1 MLQRVDLDNALAA
14 IVEAM
19 LPRFSPADLGLVIQL
34 DLRAS
39 KHSVDSDDDE
49 KSEASLVTFIIQRP
63 HNYTKVLAKR
73 TDFRHDRWLRP
84 GVEIEMDMTSDHDS
98 CWRSDGFRIL
108 NDDWHDKVNK
118 VGHPRDERVHFW
130 NSFSMWEGIKY
141 IKFKSFK
148 VDRDERKVKF
158 VIEKFLT
165 PDKLWSTMEN
175 ERYEK
180 VIKENDT
187 GR

>member
-19 LPRFSPADLGLVIQL
+19 LPRFSPADLGLMIQL
-34 DLRAS
+34 DLRADNH
-39 KHSVDSDDDE
+39 KTDE
-49 KSEASLVTFIIQRP
+49 SEASLITFIIQRP

-73 TDFRHDRWLRP
+73 TDFRADRWLVA
-84 GVEIEMDMTSDHDS
+84 GEEIEMDMASDHDS
-98 CWRSDGFRIL
+98 CWRSDGFDIL
-108 NDDWHDKVNK
+108 NKDWQDKVNK
-118 VGHPRDERVHFW
+118 IGHPKDENVHFW
-130 NSFSMWEGIKY
+130 NSFSIWDGIKY

-148 VDRDERKVKF
+148 VDRDERTVKF

-180 VIKENDT
+180 VIKETDNA
-187 GR
+187 